1 MTNIKKNIQKYL
13 TNKFTKKKN
22 MAQFSTSRA
31 SILNEN
37 NAVLRTLNEV
47 SNNLV
52 TLNNFSKLKNIL
64 IALIQKC
71 KENGKT
77 FKINFNEKSINIF
90 KQSKGFG
97 IEKLELPLAQS
108 PQKIIINSLNFLKLI
123 RSPLNAY
130 YFKNNKTFFIFE
142 PKIVRMASC
151 IILSQILASTYEKV
165 HTFKMAPEILPS
177 QPLPTVIIP
186 EKKKSNLEQIKAFLF
201 KLLIAFILSVF
212 ILCIITYILKY
223 FGLVDYHFFEIL
235 GENISEKYQDFD
247 GFIDEFLNKLLSKS
261 LRFPEYRE
269 FVSMELKKLAD
280 RIRNCFKDVKKALKA
295 IKKITLDLEQAFKDS
310 KKLRSDLDQLIAEIK
325 QALENLN
332 KNLPNVI
339 DKNIRDILEK
349 EKEELFQDVRKAVA
363 KQFNQL
369 MKEEKN
375 TIEKDT
381 IELVHN
387 LSKEYLSRKTNVTD
401 ILP

>member
-1 MTNIKKNIQKYL
+1 MTNIKKNTQKYL

-22 MAQFSTSRA
+22 MAHFSTSKA

-52 TLNNFSKLKNIL
+52 TLNNFSKLKNVL
-64 IALIQKC
+64 IALVQKW

-77 FKINFNEKSINIF
+77 FKINFNEKSISIF

-97 IEKLELPLAQS
+97 IEKLELPLIQS
-108 PQKIIINSLNFLKLI
+108 PQKLIINSLNFLKLI
-123 RSPLNAY
+123 RSPLNTY

-151 IILSQILASTYEKV
+151 IILSQILASTYDKM

-177 QPLPTVIIP
+177 QPTAIIP

-201 KLLIAFILSVF
+201 KLLIAFILSIF

-235 GENISEKYQDFD
+235 GEKISEKYQDFD
-247 GFIDEFLNKLLSKS
+247 GFIDEFLNNLLSKS

-295 IKKITLDLEQAFKDS
+295 IKKITLDLEHAFTDI
-310 KKLRSDLDQLIAEIK
+310 KKLRSDLESLIAE
-325 QALENLN
+325 LN
-332 KNLPNVI
+332 ETLDKLKKDVQNI
-339 DKNIRDILEK
+339 IGKNISNTI
-349 EKEELFQDVRKAVA
+349 EKEEFFQEVRKAVA

-369 MKEEKN
+369 MKEEKKA
-375 TIEKDT
+375 IEKDT